1 MLTHLLLMRHAK
13 SSWADVSLS
22 DHERPLNKRGRKS
35 ADVIAQVLTARGY
48 APDIIWSSDSTRT
61 KETASRM
68 IRVIPGAQMI
78 HYFPDFYHAS
88 LEDVLEV
95 CQRETMIETT
105 SFKRLML
112 LGHNPGWS
120 SLYEYFCAGRPRLAS
135 AFPTA
140 ACAVFARKTELESS
154 WVMPEAW
161 RLIDLL
167 QPRDFETYDAE

>member
-22 DHERPLNKRGRKS
+22 DHDRPLNKRGRKS
-35 ADVIAQVLTARGY
+35 ADRIAEVLTARGY

-68 IRVIPGAQMI
+68 IRVIPGAQI
-78 HYFPDFYHAS
+78 VHYFSEFYHAS
-88 LEDVLEV
+88 VEDVLEV
-95 CQRETMIETT
+95 CQRETLIETM

-120 SLYEYFCAGRPRLAS
+120 SLYEYFCAGRPQIAS

-140 ACAVFARKTELESS
+140 ACAVFARKTELEAS

-167 QPRDFETYDAE
+167 QPRDFETQDAE